1 MMKMIGWYIAASN
14 IIAFLA
20 YGIDKQKA
28 RRHQWRIPEAT
39 LLGLA
44 AIGGSVGALLGM
56 RVFHHKTKK
65 AKFAIGIPL
74 ILAVQ
79 VAILFYIVNG

>member
-20 YGIDKQKA
+20 YGIDKQRA
-28 RRHQWRIPEAT
+28 RRHQWRIPEEA

-44 AIGGSVGALLGM
+44 VIGGSVGALLGM
-56 RVFHHKTKK
+56 RFFHHKTKK
-65 AKFAIGIPL
+65 AKFVIGVPL
-74 ILAVQ
+74 ILIVQ
-79 VAILFYIVNG
+79 IVILLFIINR

>member
-14 IIAFLA
+14 IIAFLT
-20 YGIDKQKA
+20 YGIDKQRA

-44 AIGGSVGALLGM
+44 VIGGSVGALLGM
-56 RVFHHKTKK
+56 RFFHHKTKK
-65 AKFAIGIPL
+65 AKFVIGVPL
-74 ILAVQ
+74 ILIVQ
-79 VAILFYIVNG
+79 MVILLYIINR